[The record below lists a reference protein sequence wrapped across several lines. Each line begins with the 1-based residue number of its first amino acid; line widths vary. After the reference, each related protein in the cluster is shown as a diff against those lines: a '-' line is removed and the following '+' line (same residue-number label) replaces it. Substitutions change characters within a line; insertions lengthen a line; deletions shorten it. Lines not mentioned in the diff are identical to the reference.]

1 MISTLGAI
9 GNAAIAS
16 FPIAGSSDPLTPG
29 VLMFLGGV
37 DLIGGDMLRDAT
49 LEVEEKVGGIRTM
62 QFGHVAAAGGSHIPI
77 GSRVILR
84 QDTVN
89 LFLGTVDRA
98 EEKKAD
104 GAEALFTEV
113 EAVDQGA
120 IFDRRIVTADQS
132 FTDRLSGD
140 IVRDLITTH
149 AAGEGISLNSVL
161 DGSTVAEFT
170 AGAGKSLAKV
180 LRDLSDRTGFIF
192 FVDPAGDLHWEP
204 QTQVLAPFSI
214 KESPTGAD
222 VKPLAG
228 VAVSATREKYRNR
241 QTIRYGAD
249 LDSSVTEDDLTEQA
263 ARKAIEGGT
272 GIYHASEDAKEITSA
287 AEATAL
293 AQALLRRFA
302 IPTKIKLA
310 VRKAGLRAG
319 QTIFIDLPKHGLSG
333 DFFID
338 SITLRDEGRAEL
350 FYDLDLLSGE
360 HQGDVMDSWRAAF
373 GREE

>member
-161 DGSTVAEFT
+161 DGSTVAAFT

-192 FVDPAGDLHWEP
+192 FVDPSGDLHWES
-204 QTQVLAPFSI
+204 QMEVLAPFAI
-214 KESPTGAD
+214 KEAPTGAD

-241 QTIRYGAD
+241 QTIRYGPD
-249 LDSSVTEDDLTEQA
+249 LDSSVTEDDTAEQA
-263 ARKAIEGGT
+263 VRKAIEGGT
-272 GIYHASEDAKEITSA
+272 GIYHVSEDAKEIASA

-310 VRKAGLRAG
+310 IRKAGLRAG
-319 QTIFIDLPKHGLSG
+319 QTVFIDLPKHGLSG

-338 SITLRDEGRAEL
+338 TISLRDEGRAEL
-350 FYDLDLLSGE
+350 FYDLALLSGE